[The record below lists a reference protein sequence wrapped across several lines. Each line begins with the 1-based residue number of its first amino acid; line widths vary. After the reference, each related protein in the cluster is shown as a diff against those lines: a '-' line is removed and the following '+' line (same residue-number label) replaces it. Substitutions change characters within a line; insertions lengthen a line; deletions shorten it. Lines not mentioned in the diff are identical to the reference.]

1 MIVSMLWKEN
11 RTASETIFFTS
22 VVLMSFLGIN
32 IIIGL
37 ISWLFVAGKGFYVSL
52 WTYQSYGWLFVM
64 AAGFIVAVIFWR
76 KTWSSD
82 LRKATLALFIFGL
95 IFHYIAVD
103 TLENLDYKGKE
114 GEIMTNIYAIDEAL
128 NKYAEDHG
136 NVYPE
141 DLSVVIKEGYMK
153 QMIVKPPSQLGI
165 LTTLDDFPVNPLSYT
180 SEPMR
185 QIEFGDPD
193 FEGNFTYIPVEIDG
207 ELKTYYLFCYAPR
220 LT

>member
-1 MIVSMLWKEN
+1 
-11 RTASETIFFTS
+11 
-22 VVLMSFLGIN
+22 
-32 IIIGL
+32 
-37 ISWLFVAGKGFYVSL
+37 
-52 WTYQSYGWLFVM
+52 
-64 AAGFIVAVIFWR
+64 
-76 KTWSSD
+76 
-82 LRKATLALFIFGL
+82 
-95 IFHYIAVD
+95 
-103 TLENLDYKGKE
+103 
-114 GEIMTNIYAIDEAL
+114 MTNIYAIDEAL

-185 QIEFGDPD
+185 QIKFGDPD

-220 LT
+220 LTQDYFPTKDVDGDGVDDYVLKITHGEYYIHDKSEEEREKFFELRKRMPLLSEILQQKNK